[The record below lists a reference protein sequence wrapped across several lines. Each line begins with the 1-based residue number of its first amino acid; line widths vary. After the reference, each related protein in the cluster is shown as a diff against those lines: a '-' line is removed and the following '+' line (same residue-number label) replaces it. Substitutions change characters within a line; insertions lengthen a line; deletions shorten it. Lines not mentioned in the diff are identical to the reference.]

1 MRRVRYESAG
11 GPLFVEDVPVPAP
24 GPGEVLV
31 RCDAVG
37 ITLPMVRKVTEAA
50 EPVPLGGEVAGEVVA
65 AGQSVTRFRVGDR
78 VTGLCF
84 GYGYAEFALLHEA
97 MTSPVPDDAD
107 AVTAVALVR
116 SGLVALGA
124 LVAARLAPGESV
136 LVTAAA
142 SGVGHLAVQLA
153 RARGAGRVLGAVSGP
168 AEAAGAPGPAE
179 TAGASGPAETA
190 DPVGRTTAADPIG
203 RTKAADPVGR
213 TKADFVRSLG
223 ADGCVRYDDGTWGD
237 PVDCVLDAVGGD
249 LLTPAVAALA
259 PHGRLVAYSSG
270 GGTVRAYDLLVGAK
284 SVIGF
289 QMALIARGRPDVYE
303 RWRRELWRLFAEGAV
318 KPVVHGEF
326 ALEDAA
332 AAHAVITSRANLG
345 KVVLRP

>member
-1 MRRVRYESAG
+1 MRRVRYESTG
-11 GPLFVEDVPVPAP
+11 GPLFVEEAPVPQP
-24 GPGEVLV
+24 GPGELLV
-31 RCDAVG
+31 RCAAVG

-50 EPVPLGGEVAGEVVA
+50 EPVTLGGEVAGEVVA
-65 AGQSVTRFRVGDR
+65 AGEGVTRFRVGDR

-84 GYGYAEFALLHEA
+84 GYGYAEYAVLHEA
-97 MTSPVPDDAD
+97 MTSPIPDDAD

-124 LVAARLAPGESV
+124 LEAARLAPGESV

-153 RARGAGRVLGAVSGP
+153 RARGAGRVVGAVSGP
-168 AEAAGAPGPAE
+168 A
-179 TAGASGPAETA
+179 
-190 DPVGRTTAADPIG
+190 
-203 RTKAADPVGR
+203 
-213 TKADFVRSLG
+213 KADFVRSLG
-223 ADGCVRYDDGTWGD
+223 ADDCMRYDDDNWGD

-249 LLTPAVAALA
+249 LLTPALAALA

-270 GGTVRAYDLLVGAK
+270 GGTIQAYDLLVGAK

-289 QMALIARGRPDVYE
+289 QMALIARGRPDLYE
-303 RWRRELWRLFAEGAV
+303 QWRQDLWRLFAEGAV

-332 AAHAVITSRANLG
+332 AAHQVIMSRTNLG